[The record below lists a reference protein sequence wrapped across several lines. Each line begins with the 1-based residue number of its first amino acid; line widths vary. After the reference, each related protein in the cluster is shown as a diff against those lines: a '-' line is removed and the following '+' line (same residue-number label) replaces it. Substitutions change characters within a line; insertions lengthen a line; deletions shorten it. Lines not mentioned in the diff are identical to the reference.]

1 MNDDEKQ
8 AQISLV
14 RQRIS
19 ELEVTKTSGGPTDSD
34 FADLRANAE
43 RLHVGYR
50 RYLDHLQQDGPVMG
64 TGDRLTIH
72 LDHEVMLLS
81 DSSEGSNWATQVEI
95 LLHCAACDET
105 LEVFVAS
112 DGVIGLNPHTYD
124 VLEPHVGHDVLFTH
138 SAPTDGGDQNH
149 TQNGVISLV
158 CVTCNTD
165 SRIPKHL
172 WSQEISDWFE
182 DLWLEI

>member
-1 MNDDEKQ
+1 VNDDEKQ

-14 RQRIS
+14 RRRIS
-19 ELEVTKTSGGPTDSD
+19 ELEVTKTSGGPIDSD

-43 RLHVGYR
+43 RLHVGYC
-50 RYLDHLQQDGPVMG
+50 RYLNHLQQDGPVMG

-72 LDHEVMLLS
+72 LDHEVILLS
-81 DSSEGSNWATQVEI
+81 DSYEGSNWATQVEVW
-95 LLHCAACDET
+95 LHCASCEET

-112 DGVIGLNPHTYD
+112 DDIIGLNPHTYD
-124 VLEPHVGHDVLFTH
+124 LLEPHVDHDVLLTH
-138 SAPTDGGDQNH
+138 SARTDADDQSH

-172 WSQEISDWFE
+172 WSHETSDWFE
-182 DLWLEI
+182 DLWLKI